1 MSDATVTVSVA
12 FAPPSPAVVDDTS
25 LRVALPVDRNRSL
38 AVRFRP
44 HRPGV
49 ARDALLAIGDV
60 LASDLRFKAR
70 DRADY
75 LAYLLS
81 KGKGVSKQVW
91 DAQKEYLA
99 LKYSEAARSEEPL
112 DPVITVSDDA
122 VRIEVM
128 SRDESTYAQLALRR
142 DGLAEAPGTPGTSY
156 VDLTSELFRAI
167 GRIRTYRSTTIEL
180 GSAGEAVA
188 KSR

>member
-1 MSDATVTVSVA
+1 MTTIDVKVG
-12 FAPPSPAVVDDTS
+12 FAPPSPPVVDDGA
-25 LRVALPVDRNRSL
+25 LRLHVPTDAERGASITI
-38 AVRFRP
+38 RP

-49 ARDALLAIGDV
+49 VRDALLAVGDV

-75 LAYLLS
+75 LAYLLA

-112 DPVITVSDDA
+112 DPVLTVGQDA
-122 VRIEVM
+122 IRIEVM
-128 SRDESTYAQLALRR
+128 SRDEST
-142 DGLAEAPGTPGTSY
+142 
-156 VDLTSELFRAI
+156 
-167 GRIRTYRSTTIEL
+167 
-180 GSAGEAVA
+180 
-188 KSR
+188 